1 MDLFRRGITPHHA
14 TLIDP
19 DDPNCSMR
27 LQTVARLEE
36 MEVADFEREDPVA
49 EDRDSPVP
57 GLTHRYP
64 DRVLLLITRE
74 CTPPATRAA
83 MERLVDAG
91 IPTGNQ
97 TVLMKGI
104 NDCPVVIHKLLHE
117 LEKVRCRPYYLYNCD
132 LAEGLSHFRTPVDTG
147 LSIMES
153 LWGHTSGYAIPTY
166 IVDSPQGG
174 RQDSVVAE
182 LSHVARFG
190 PCCVAQFR
198 RQANGLPRRLVFG
211 ADCGR
216 TVPTLRHGSRSHRL
230 RPGCRNLAQ
239 NSTVHCSSHS
249 DRRTHPGARPCG
261 QDHSAFP
268 RAARTAGVNH
278 TELICSVLGTALARN
293 ALL

>member
-1 MDLFRRGITPHHA
+1 
-14 TLIDP
+14 
-19 DDPNCSMR
+19 MR

-49 EDRDSPVP
+49 EDRDSPLP

-117 LEKVRCRPYYLYNCD
+117 LETVRCRPSYLYNCD

-174 RQDSVVAE
+174 A
-182 LSHVARFG
+182 ARFR
-190 PCCVAQFR
+190 CC
-198 RQANGLPRRLVFG
+198 
-211 ADCGR
+211 R
-216 TVPTLRHGSRSHRL
+216 TIACRKVRAVLCCAISKASQRSTTKARL
-230 RPGCRNLAQ
+230 RRKLRKDRAHAAARITQPSPTARLPKSGAEQHRPLLVSFRSKNPSRRTSMRARSLRLP
-239 NSTVHCSSHS
+239 HGRP
-249 DRRTHPGARPCG
+249 DRRHELHRIDLFRARHCPC
-261 QDHSAFP
+261 QERFVIVKEIHSES
-268 RAARTAGVNH
+268 R
-278 TELICSVLGTALARN
+278 
-293 ALL
+293 